1 MENPAF
7 SRYGKGGVFQP
18 MEKAILYA
26 SFRFGRVP
34 KNQSIFLQISA
45 NVPFFRESDFSEI
58 DFCAILDVVF
68 IYPRYSKKER
78 DL

>member
-7 SRYGKGGVFQP
+7 SRHGKDGVFQP
-18 MEKAILYA
+18 IGKVILYV

-34 KNQSIFLQISA
+34 KSQSIFLQISA

-58 DFCAILDVVF
+58 DFCAIL
-68 IYPRYSKKER
+68 
-78 DL
+78 